1 MSKSP
6 EILERFE
13 KSPSKVR
20 TAVKSSK
27 ALTPLQRKNKS
38 FLSTSSISS
47 INKSFITNSNIHIGY
62 SVYTSGFRKR
72 KPLSSHLESIL
83 KLNSLLLSINN
94 IRSNSE
100 QNVQLLS
107 AINNTELLCKRYS
120 SISSDVT
127 HYIYNIEKENYSNEQ
142 FDEHYSDSCMDKTK
156 CLEEMLMLQQK
167 TMAINA
173 KKQFVPKISCQVNMR
188 SISRLKNEK
197 MKIQLARAPK
207 KKVITEED
215 RYYLPYMKSATN
227 IKKTVHLVPQKSNKK
242 VLNKS
247 TSNENPRIDL
257 LKTNFFAYGGKG
269 IKMEQKK
276 IRTGIKNKR
285 SDTMIAKSNRPI
297 MYSSGLSTNS
307 SNNSQHISN
316 IKRIEK
322 LKELKKRLEQMKE
335 DSSDN
340 EEEENDNDEFYL
352 NTDI

>member
-20 TAVKSSK
+20 IAVKSSR

-72 KPLSSHLESIL
+72 KPLSSHLESII
-83 KLNSLLLSINN
+83 KLNSLLLSINS
-94 IRSNSE
+94 IRSNQE

-107 AINNTELLCKRYS
+107 AINNTELSCKRYS
-120 SISSDVT
+120 SINSDVT
-127 HYIYNIEKENYSNEQ
+127 HYIYNIEKEHYSNAQ
-142 FDEHYSDSCMDKTK
+142 FDEEYSDSCMDKTK

-167 TMAINA
+167 TMAVNA

-227 IKKTVHLVPQKSNKK
+227 IKKTVHQLSQKTNKK

-247 TSNENPRIDL
+247 NDNPHIDL

-269 IKMEQKK
+269 IKMEHKTT
-276 IRTGIKNKR
+276 RIKNKR
-285 SDTMIAKSNRPI
+285 SDTTITQAKTTLP

-307 SNNSQHISN
+307 SNNSQHTSN

-340 EEEENDNDEFYL
+340 EEEDDGEFYL